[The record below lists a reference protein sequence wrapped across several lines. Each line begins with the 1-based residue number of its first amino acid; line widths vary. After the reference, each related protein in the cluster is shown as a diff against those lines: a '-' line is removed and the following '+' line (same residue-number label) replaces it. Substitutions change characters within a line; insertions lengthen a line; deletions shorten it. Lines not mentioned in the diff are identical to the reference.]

1 MLTREQALQILSEAG
16 CSPKVIKHTKAVT
29 RESVRIARQ
38 ISQSAHK
45 VNTSLVEIG
54 AILHDIGRS
63 HTHGIKHGIEG
74 AQILR
79 EKGLEDLTGFAEN
92 HLGAGI
98 SAEEAERIGLPKKD
112 YLPATLEEKIVTYAD
127 NLLRGHKVMTYQEA
141 LNELKGEL
149 GSGHPGVERFKELH
163 EKIQALM
170 KTRD

>member
-1 MLTREQALQILSEAG
+1 MLTRERALQILSEVG
-16 CSPKVIKHTKAVT
+16 CSPKIIEHTKAVAQ
-29 RESVRIARQ
+29 ESVRIARQ
-38 ISQSAHK
+38 ISQSGHK

-63 HTHGIKHGIEG
+63 HTYGIKHGIEG

-127 NLLRGHKVMTYQEA
+127 NLIRGDEIITFEEA
-141 LNELKGEL
+141 VEELKGEL
-149 GSGHPGVERFKELH
+149 GPDHPSLERFSELR
-163 EKIQALM
+163 EKL
-170 KTRD
+170 RDLGGVD